1 MWDIV
6 AHPASNRMAKCIA
19 PTDHKLAGSSVLH
32 VLAHRGGAHT
42 SSSWYAELARVVVD
56 QVASTL
62 SYVQFLAICLVVGW
76 LVCVESF
83 CANAVLTVRVA
94 SERVCVCGC
103 VCGSGEYCVCS
114 ACCVWCLV
122 VVSRRVSQ
130 CGATG
135 CSPREP
141 SQRQASHTSVPGG
154 RGRQPGG
161 LSVAAAERS
170 GSLNNT
176 QLYIIIRMH
185 GQ

>member
-6 AHPASNRMAKCIA
+6 AHPASNRMANCIA

-42 SSSWYAELARVVVD
+42 SSDWYAEIARVVVD

-103 VCGSGEYCVCS
+103 VCVG
-114 ACCVWCLV
+114 
-122 VVSRRVSQ
+122 RVSIVYAPCVV
-130 CGATG
+130 CGV
-135 CSPREP
+135 C
-141 SQRQASHTSVPGG
+141 
-154 RGRQPGG
+154 
-161 LSVAAAERS
+161 L
-170 GSLNNT
+170 L
-176 QLYIIIRMH
+176 
-185 GQ
+185 